1 MEVNNYLKMQK
12 MMMMMSNNTN
22 KKDDLYHVIH
32 KVPSGDT
39 PYVRAKHAQ
48 LVEKDPEGALVLFW
62 EAINSG
68 DRVDS
73 ALKDMAVV
81 MKQLN
86 RSEQAIQ
93 AKCGKV
99 EEQIELLKRKLRLI
113 YQGEVFHGK
122 PTKTARSHG
131 KKFQVSVKQE
141 TSRLL
146 GNLGWAYMQK
156 PNYMMAEVVY
166 RKAQMIDPD
175 SNKANNL
182 GLCLMKQGRYSD
194 ANLVLQ
200 DILQGRLPGSE
211 DSKTRKRAQEFK
223 KSRYLM
229 KPPHRILRIHFM
241 ISSNPQN
248 SLNFKKWLQVE
259 NLEKGMCGESRPV
272 FFRGVATIITKLFNI
287 VEPDFAVFGKKDYQ
301 QWRLIQR
308 IMSIYV
314 RDLDF
319 SIKVIGSEIVRDDD
333 SLAMSSG
340 NVHLSPEQRKQA
352 LSINKSLSRA
362 RIAAEKGHVNCQEL
376 RDMVIK
382 AIHEAGGKVDYA
394 EIVDQESSKAVEEIT
409 SPVVFCVATWFGKV
423 RLIDNMEISIRNGD
437 L

>member
-12 MMMMMSNNTN
+12 MMMMSNNTN

-211 DSKTRKRAQEFK
+211 DSKTQFNQLQEMATKEPLVITDKHEMRKWSRAM
-223 KSRYLM
+223 KSQGKTIGFVPTMGYLHQGHISLVREAQHHSDLIVLM
-229 KPPHRILRIHFM
+229 AIPGGVDVVFHPHNLYHYGPTNQSVDSGGDTGLDRKGTGVVSCVEDSGFGHETSVR
-241 ISSNPQN
+241 
-248 SLNFKKWLQVE
+248 VE
-259 NLEKGMCGESRPV
+259 NLEKEGLSAMASYSED
-272 FFRGVATIITKLFNI
+272 N
-287 VEPDFAVFGKKDYQ
+287 E
-301 QWRLIQR
+301 
-308 IMSIYV
+308 
-314 RDLDF
+314 DL
-319 SIKVIGSEIVRDDD
+319 V
-333 SLAMSSG
+333 M
-340 NVHLSPEQRKQA
+340 
-352 LSINKSLSRA
+352 
-362 RIAAEKGHVNCQEL
+362 
-376 RDMVIK
+376 K

-394 EIVDQESSKAVEEIT
+394 KIVDQESLKAVEEIT
-409 SPVVFCVATWFGKV
+409 SPVVFCVAAWFGKV
-423 RLIDNMEISIRNGD
+423 RLIDNMEIFIRNGD